1 MIGAEYEKGV
11 IALACWRAGHK
22 DGAVGMAAVACVIRN
37 RCRDEQ
43 FMDSAYL
50 NAISLPEMGCGHEG
64 HDLPQLYPDSREPQF
79 ELFMQMIDSVLYGFA
94 RDATDGALYYSSG
107 PSEFTENR
115 TRVSTI
121 GKMTFYL

>member
-50 NAISLPEMGCGHEG
+50 NAISLPEMSVHYA
-64 HDLPQLYPDSREPQF
+64 DAVLYPDSREPQF

-107 PSEFTENR
+107 PNEFTENR